1 MMEYENLFVKTENN
15 ITTITINREAALNAL
30 NLKTIQELTNCVD
43 FIQESDNSKVLIITG
58 AGSKAFI
65 AGADIT
71 MFKGKNSVTIRDF
84 VLKLQNVLNKIE
96 DLPIPVIAAINGYC
110 LGGGL
115 ELAMACD
122 IRIASSKAILG
133 QPEIKLGLI
142 PGGGGTQRLSRLVGN
157 GTAKE
162 LIFTGDNID
171 AQRAYEIN
179 LINKVYS
186 PEEFETEVKKLATR
200 LGNGPSFALNMAKE
214 AINRGTQ
221 MSLLDG
227 IRMELELFALCFSHE
242 DVPEGVDAFLSK
254 RKANFK

>member
-1 MMEYENLFVKTENN
+1 MEFENILVKTENN
-15 ITTITINREAALNAL
+15 ISTITINREPALNAI
-30 NLKTIQELTNCVD
+30 NLKTMQELNNYID
-43 FIQESDNSKVLIITG
+43 FVQESNNSKVLIITG
-58 AGSKAFI
+58 SGSKAFI

-84 VLKLQNVLNKIE
+84 VFKLQAVFNKIE

-115 ELAMACD
+115 ELALACD
-122 IRIASSKAILG
+122 IRIASSNAILG

-142 PGGGGTQRLSRLVGN
+142 PGAGGTQRLSRLVGN
-157 GTAKE
+157 GIAKE

-171 AQRAYEIN
+171 ANRAYE
-179 LINKVYS
+179 LSLVNKVV
-186 PEEFETEVKKLATR
+186 PQEEFEKEVMKLATR
-200 LGNGPSFALNMAKE
+200 LAKGPSFALNMAKE

-227 IRMELELFALCFSHE
+227 IRMEMELFALCFSHE
-242 DVPEGVDAFLSK
+242 DVPEGVEAFLNK
-254 RKANFK
+254 RKPNFK

>member
-1 MMEYENLFVKTENN
+1 MEFENLLVKTENN
-15 ITTITINREAALNAL
+15 ISTITINRESALNAI
-30 NLKTIQELTNCVD
+30 NLKTIQELNNYID
-43 FIQESDNSKVLIITG
+43 FIQESNNIKVLIITG
-58 AGSKAFI
+58 SGSKAFI

-84 VLKLQNVLNKIE
+84 IFKLQAVFNKIE
-96 DLPIPVIAAINGYC
+96 DLTIPVIAAINGYC

-115 ELAMACD
+115 ELALACD
-122 IRIASSKAILG
+122 IRIASSNAVLG

-142 PGGGGTQRLSRLVGN
+142 PGAGGTQRLSRLVGN
-157 GTAKE
+157 GIAKE

-171 AQRAYEIN
+171 ANRAYELN
-179 LINKVYS
+179 LVNKVV
-186 PEEFETEVKKLATR
+186 PQEEFEEEVMKLATR
-200 LGNGPSFALNMAKE
+200 LAKGPSFALNMAKE

-242 DVPEGVDAFLSK
+242 DVPEGVEAFLKK
-254 RKANFK
+254 RKPNFK

>member
-1 MMEYENLFVKTENN
+1 MEFENLLVKTKNK
-15 ITTITINREAALNAL
+15 ISTITINRESALNAI
-30 NLKTIQELTNCVD
+30 NLKTIQELNNCID
-43 FIQESDNSKVLIITG
+43 FIQESNNSKVLIITG

-71 MFKGKNSVTIRDF
+71 IFKGKNSITIRDF
-84 VLKLQNVLNKIE
+84 VFQLQAVLNKIE

-115 ELAMACD
+115 ELALACD
-122 IRIASSKAILG
+122 IRIASSNAILG

-142 PGGGGTQRLSRLVGN
+142 PGAGGTQRLSRLVGN
-157 GTAKE
+157 GIAKE

-171 AQRAYEIN
+171 ANRAYELN
-179 LINKVYS
+179 LVNKVV
-186 PEEFETEVKKLATR
+186 PQEKFEEKVMKLATR
-200 LGNGPSFALNMAKE
+200 LANGPSFALNMAKE

-242 DVPEGVDAFLSK
+242 DVPEGVEAFLNK
-254 RKANFK
+254 RKPNFK